1 MKPSIQKPPI
11 HIQLSVDTTMKFVE
25 SSMLIQSIFIKTDS
39 ARTQKIRAEHNKS
52 TQQDKP
58 RSIFSVYAIIRRS
71 IINSMKT
78 PSARTVT
85 KLANNPLVRRVVAWL
100 APILIAYVSR
110 KLTEKPSKSKRK
122 YVKNKTK

>member
-1 MKPSIQKPPI
+1 
-11 HIQLSVDTTMKFVE
+11 
-25 SSMLIQSIFIKTDS
+25 
-39 ARTQKIRAEHNKS
+39 
-52 TQQDKP
+52 
-58 RSIFSVYAIIRRS
+58 
-71 IINSMKT
+71 MKT

-85 KLANNPLVRRVVAWL
+85 NLANNQLVRRIVAWL